1 MSKLK
6 PNDLSFNRSGN
17 LEISKINK
25 IINIPSNKAEII
37 FKRKIFLETLLS
49 KIKEAQCDYL
59 TKLQLFA
66 NKNKNE
72 LIREIL
78 LKLNNDLRKMKKE
91 KENEMKILIKKKDQ
105 KKTKLN
111 DIKRN
116 SNILKKSKMNAEI
129 MNNTNTFIYEESNKN
144 IKELLKNKEHDF
156 KIKNFLLKNK
166 IIEIDNNIERMK
178 FLIRYNKMP
187 HKYKEHFIEI
197 IYKNNINNQ
206 NITNN
211 LHDNLINLRNLWMN
225 ISNKKSF
232 QDSTIDAMKLKINML
247 KKEYEKSNKK
257 YIKTEDII
265 YEEIHETEHIQ
276 ENIKKNFDKND
287 TKNNNINNINNID
300 STIENKDKDNVKID
314 LKDIEKLLKLKMNI
328 NVNINVNK
336 QYINNHFNNNDTNK
350 LNKNKTKIRKNI
362 IKNSY
367 GNNNNNNYIK

>member
-6 PNDLSFNRSGN
+6 PNDLSFHRSVN

-37 FKRKIFLETLLS
+37 FKRKIFLDTLLS

-178 FLIRYNKMP
+178 FLIRYHKMP

-247 KKEYEKSNKK
+247 KKEFEKSNKK

-367 GNNNNNNYIK
+367 GNNNNNNN